1 MKSFL
6 EYLKIIH
13 NLYIKNKCFIKRNS
27 YSQDGEDKVL
37 REIFENHNSGVYV
50 DVGCYHPIEVSNTAL
65 LYNKGWNGINIDI
78 SEYSIKLFN
87 FLKPDDVNL
96 NLAVSNSSGYKDIFF
111 QKNLSKIST
120 VSKKKSLKIF
130 QGKIKTKKIICK
142 TLTEIINDSIYRDKK
157 INFLNIDAEG
167 HDLEV
172 LQSLDFHKYFP
183 EVICVEIF
191 PEYGNFNDFNLK
203 TTPEYKF
210 LVDRNY
216 DLYWSGYFSHIFKIN
231 RN

>member
-1 MKSFL
+1 MKFFL
-6 EYLKIIH
+6 DYLKIIH
-13 NLYIKNKCFIKRNS
+13 NLYIKNKCFIKRDS

-37 REIFENHNSGVYV
+37 REIFKNNNSGVYV
-50 DVGCYHPIEVSNTAL
+50 DVGCYHPIEISNTAL

-87 FLKPDDVNL
+87 FIKPDDVNL
-96 NLAVSNSSGYKDIFF
+96 NLAVSNSSGYRDIFF

-120 VSKKKSLKIF
+120 VSKEKSLKIF

-142 TLTEIINDSIYRDKK
+142 TLTEIINGSVYRNKK

-172 LQSLDFHKYFP
+172 LHSLDFHKYPP
-183 EVICVEIF
+183 EVICIEIF

-210 LVDRNY
+210 LIDKDY
-216 DLYWSGYFSHIFKIN
+216 KLYWSGYFSHIFKID